1 MNMIATNNT
10 FEDILKAIAL
20 FDGATKNL
28 KADAILFITGKKQ
41 NLKTA
46 RAFIGLSKNMKMP
59 DWTLAIPARSTCPR
73 GGKLAK
79 VEPRTLTS
87 GIIVETVCNGCYA
100 VKGHDGMQPAITA
113 KARRVSVIE
122 LALVSETI
130 RALWVKAFV
139 MCLSKS
145 KYFRWH
151 SAGDLFSAAY
161 VQLILDCITLT
172 PQVTHWIPTKEPI
185 LCKPLQ
191 GLVNATV
198 RLSDDFV
205 DQLSNKFKG
214 LTSGVHN
221 LSDGR
226 GQACPASEK
235 LQDGCQECR
244 ACWSMDVPHV
254 SYRKH

>member
-10 FEDILKAIAL
+10 FDDILKAIAL

-145 KYFRWH
+145 KYFRW
-151 SAGDLFSAAY
+151 
-161 VQLILDCITLT
+161 VII
-172 PQVTHWIPTKEPI
+172 
-185 LCKPLQ
+185 
-191 GLVNATV
+191 
-198 RLSDDFV
+198 
-205 DQLSNKFKG
+205 
-214 LTSGVHN
+214 
-221 LSDGR
+221 
-226 GQACPASEK
+226 
-235 LQDGCQECR
+235 
-244 ACWSMDVPHV
+244 
-254 SYRKH
+254 SYR